1 MPALNSG
8 FVRPV
13 AFGGRVK
20 TNRGCLQCW
29 IILRFEKLMPQANRC
44 VRFQNIDVCAYGATA
59 SGVMATVAA
68 AEERARGVV
77 IEPSRWLGGMTGGWL
92 MHIDWGQEQAVG
104 GTARGIL
111 KRDYNNAQYALKGKV
126 ALQGGNYSMLY
137 LEEAHEGIYKIPYR
151 AITPRQEECT
161 NLLVPV
167 CVSASHIAMTSI
179 RMEPVWMILGESA
192 GVAASMA
199 VKESVPV
206 QQIEYAKLRTK
217 LRDLKQKLERSA

>member
-1 MPALNSG
+1 MKSAYVVTQKDMAG
-8 FVRPV
+8 E
-13 AFGGRVK
+13 
-20 TNRGCLQCW
+20 TNPEDSVGL
-29 IILRFEKLMPQANRC
+29 AS
-44 VRFQNIDVCAYGATA
+44 YGVDEWPYAT
-59 SGVMATVAA
+59 
-68 AEERARGVV
+68 
-77 IEPSRWLGGMTGGWL
+77 
-92 MHIDWGQEQAVG
+92 HAVG
-104 GTARGIL
+104 
-111 KRDYNNAQYALKGKV
+111 GKV
-126 ALQGGNYSMLY
+126 ALQGGYYSMLY